1 MKKLTT
7 NSKLIGC
14 LMGLSI
20 VALGT
25 GCTDSDYDLSSVDS
39 TIGVGG
45 EGRVFKNRIK
55 IWYKKWCYIGVSKLL
70 IFNTLVYKI
79 VLCKFAQLA
88 GF

>member
-45 EGRVFKNRIK
+45 DGLELPTAHPINLGD
-55 IWYKKWCYIGVSKLL
+55 
-70 IFNTLVYKI
+70 
-79 VLCKFAQLA
+79 
-88 GF
+88 

>member
-25 GCTDSDYDLSSVDS
+25 GCTDSDYDLSSVLTS
-39 TIGVGG
+39 SM
-45 EGRVFKNRIK
+45 RHPN
-55 IWYKKWCYIGVSKLL
+55 
-70 IFNTLVYKI
+70 
-79 VLCKFAQLA
+79 
-88 GF
+88 

>member
-45 EGRVFKNRIK
+45 DGLDCQRAARRTSFSTT
-55 IWYKKWCYIGVSKLL
+55 C
-70 IFNTLVYKI
+70 
-79 VLCKFAQLA
+79 
-88 GF
+88 